1 MTETMEVIHGI
12 RNITPGAIAAMATL
26 VCVLSVT
33 CIQTHHYHDS
43 QAIWCLSGDDSLQ
56 KRGATTGID
65 YFVLC
70 EEYLK
75 LIMNGIH
82 RDKVEFINIV
92 QEWDEAIFPGTET
105 SIVGRKTSADDEN
118 EIDREIE
125 RMDNE
130 ELDNVQ

>member
-1 MTETMEVIHGI
+1 M
-12 RNITPGAIAAMATL
+12 
-26 VCVLSVT
+26 
-33 CIQTHHYHDS
+33 
-43 QAIWCLSGDDSLQ
+43 
-56 KRGATTGID
+56 TTGIN

-82 RDKVEFINIV
+82 RDKVEFINII

-105 SIVGRKTSADDEN
+105 SIVSRKTSADDEN

-125 RMDNE
+125 RMGDE
-130 ELDNVQ
+130 ELDNHCVLGLKWF